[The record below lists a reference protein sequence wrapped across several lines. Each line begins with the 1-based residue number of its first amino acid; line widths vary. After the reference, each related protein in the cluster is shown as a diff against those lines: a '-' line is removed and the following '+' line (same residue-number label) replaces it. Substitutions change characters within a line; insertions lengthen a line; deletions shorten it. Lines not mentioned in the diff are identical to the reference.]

1 MQHSNLYQYYHSR
14 FRYLK
19 LDIRETHFQCVKCTT
34 NINLLRLVYLP
45 SILCLEFFFFFFYYI
60 IVVMIRLYKYE
71 KFNEVIS

>member
-34 NINLLRLVYLP
+34 NINLLRLVYVFTKYIMFE
-45 SILCLEFFFFFFYYI
+45 ILFFFLLYYCSYDTT
-60 IVVMIRLYKYE
+60 L
-71 KFNEVIS
+71 